1 MRDLLKLLA
10 DGNRCVSESTAPY
23 VILLQRLP
31 PRIKPK
37 LGLLA
42 RVVKPAYC
50 VPELILLFWQV
61 PYNLIVHRLIK
72 SHWELADNTRVL
84 HDCKLIGG
92 HSMQARF
99 HKKDYQMIKN
109 HKNKLVFH
117 YFTKFVT
124 LIMLLEYLY
133 PADIAIIDYVLR

>member
-1 MRDLLKLLA
+1 
-10 DGNRCVSESTAPY
+10 
-23 VILLQRLP
+23 
-31 PRIKPK
+31 
-37 LGLLA
+37 
-42 RVVKPAYC
+42 
-50 VPELILLFWQV
+50 
-61 PYNLIVHRLIK
+61 
-72 SHWELADNTRVL
+72 
-84 HDCKLIGG
+84 
-92 HSMQARF
+92 MQARF